1 MSAYRHVAFMFI
13 YLCLLLGQKLMCYV
27 TGNICYEDNLFQGT
41 LIPEAAS
48 ICKKCIAPKPP
59 RTHHCS
65 VCNKCILKMDHH
77 CRILIMLM
85 CMSLCNVATFWWW
98 YVVFRI
104 IHFMHFVHGFVLNII
119 KHYISGRRV
128 APVPRLKNRV
138 KTQFGPNRHG
148 DCHQDN

>member
-1 MSAYRHVAFMFI
+1 
-13 YLCLLLGQKLMCYV
+13 MCYV

-85 CMSLCNVATFWWW
+85 CMSLCNVATF
-98 YVVFRI
+98 
-104 IHFMHFVHGFVLNII
+104 
-119 KHYISGRRV
+119 
-128 APVPRLKNRV
+128 
-138 KTQFGPNRHG
+138 
-148 DCHQDN
+148 